1 VRGLR
6 TVVQALVLTMRDT
19 GHHLPL
25 GRPVARERASGQDVW
40 RPALP
45 LEPLAERTLR
55 RPPIP
60 PAPDQHVEHHPGLIN
75 GTPEPVLAP
84 AGLDDDLI
92 TVALASGTGSLRR
105 IRLANS
111 WPTLSVHGRTASWLA
126 TTPRA
131 ASISS
136 AMRRLSGRLVCRE
149 RSRIHQP
156 AQHVL
161 LSLRFGFMAGAG
173 RPT

>member
-1 VRGLR
+1 
-6 TVVQALVLTMRDT
+6 MRDT

-25 GRPVARERASGQDVW
+25 GRPVARKRASGQDVW

-45 LEPLAERTLR
+45 LEPLAEQTLR
-55 RPPIP
+55 RPPVP
-60 PAPDQHVEHHPGLIN
+60 PALEQHVEHHPGLIN
-75 GTPEPVLAP
+75 GTPEPVLYP

-111 WPTLSVHGRTASWLA
+111 WPTLSVHRRTASWQA

-131 ASISS
+131 ASMSS
-136 AMRRLSGRLVCRE
+136 AMRRPSGKQKHSQTARLIISVGYRWAE
-149 RSRIHQP
+149 
-156 AQHVL
+156 
-161 LSLRFGFMAGAG
+161 
-173 RPT
+173 

>member
-1 VRGLR
+1 
-6 TVVQALVLTMRDT
+6 MRNT

-25 GRPVARERASGQDVW
+25 GRPVARERASGQEVW
-40 RPALP
+40 GPALS

-75 GTPEPVLAP
+75 GTLEPVPYP

-131 ASISS
+131 TN
-136 AMRRLSGRLVCRE
+136 M
-149 RSRIHQP
+149 SRP
-156 AQHVL
+156 CE
-161 LSLRFGFMAGAG
+161 G
-173 RPT
+173 